1 MMARFASGE
10 GEASRQQRRGG
21 PQQKSVSFGDERV
34 RPLQQPLQPAAADGV
49 VDPEDVDG
57 SGCTV
62 WIGQLPRKC
71 VDEPGLLKD
80 ALAAYGSVASVTV
93 RDKPGSRKSWALAT
107 FHNSRAAH
115 AAVNASRVAV
125 PDENGRSVACTI
137 QSSDVSGQLQK
148 DSTGWLATVA
158 AQQSQ
163 RVRRAVDSASFGD
176 DFQLKTRGHPQYSG
190 GGGAATSRNAP
201 FSTHTRPGD
210 GPVRDELW
218 GRTEPDDWLHDKKQ
232 NHKPLKG
239 VQGSLDQ
246 GENTGHEW
254 DVRPDVGGR
263 NGPNRASALQAEVF
277 ENRWGV
283 KAGQHT
289 MLSHHGRF
297 GKKVKDVNASA
308 FQTSEDVS
316 QSPWASLVD
325 AKPQIKSGTGEEYH
339 SEPDEL
345 AERRIQLG
353 PSQTWSKEPMDSK
366 QSSRQEGR
374 KMRDPRKVMPS
385 DALTY
390 PYARGGHVK
399 ASDVV
404 IEPPNFGAPTAGSSV
419 DEAITADITG
429 QPQYTHKPAIG
440 PQRGH
445 LDYSMEPR
453 PSTDPRHGRASAHHT
468 VDPGFAR
475 AGFHEGRYHVEPHAD
490 HGYSQRGS
498 ARHDLPR
505 DARVSKPLRK
515 ATLTDTRDV
524 RGGNYITVEHPMRY
538 GKKPHATHSPWLLS
552 SDDVVRKTRR
562 FADPR
567 AWGAW
572 HNQRDEEE
580 IDLGFFWGLGAEGRI
595 DRSLPLGDQYNVAR
609 PGYAYHGPR
618 VKPSVYTA
626 TGGNTTELL
635 HVHQAET
642 VNRSIALAVWEKDDA
657 ERMQH
662 LRDLGRRGQTKT
674 TKQQREIGTQ
684 KRKELQ
690 QWRSKRLPEERPIG
704 IDAEEISE
712 LPAHGHFDTME
723 KRWAQPALQVR
734 TNQNQ
739 QASVRGVQ
747 FKPLQ
752 GAVFPPSKQPPPM
765 AHGPVDQQFSLLHVH
780 GAGGAHSRAS
790 IVSLA
795 DGSVAYFV
803 GAVGVVQPSSPTD
816 ITGNQQPAEK
826 QRFFRG
832 HDAAITCIAVHPEG
846 KLIATG
852 QEQGGSGATVCIWD
866 TETGRECCHLP
877 PFHEGKIVC
886 LSFSC
891 DGQHLFTVGDDQFHT
906 VGAWAW
912 EGLHQGKMAFRT
924 REQQASP
931 GWAIKPHENPHRE
944 APRLVASAR
953 GPQSAVLACCA
964 AGHLVERNGDRFS
977 SFASCGVKHCK
988 VWTLCM
994 YAGGEVELQV
1004 VDIMMSSRSISENRG
1019 LTSALTCTC
1028 LTRLGDGSVVL
1039 GATDGGL
1046 RQLARVAPP
1055 DDPTDLKWK
1064 LISTKPHAHQGTT
1077 VTALSTHAD
1086 GMRFCSAGKDGR
1098 VVLWEPDPDLIG
1110 AEKTSRT
1117 GSRAKSRASRA
1128 SDAFSGSRASSVSER
1143 RSVFSNMSAQAPS
1156 YTKIDGFE
1164 IAQEIERLADYLD
1177 EYTDGETPGAG
1188 GAKLN
1193 DEGEAPPLF
1202 ARAVTLSLSAL
1213 QGGDGSKQLSA
1224 SIVSSTNA
1232 VIGIELASLTP
1243 TGLYSHGHAGEING
1257 VAAHPSASAYV
1268 TVSDDYTLAVWTLAP
1283 AHRML
1288 AVTQLTQKATAVAIR
1303 PPDGSVIAVGLA
1315 DGSVLLLNMGESSTG
1330 RPTLEPSAIGALSQK
1345 LAPID
1350 AGSGGETAGSAT
1362 AGQRDSN
1369 LRRGG
1374 RQAGATATAAAVTA
1388 LSFSPDGDFLAV
1400 GDGRGAVVV
1409 HSVRSGYTKRV
1420 LLGGQL
1426 EAAADRSSGSKRG
1439 GSARAAVSTSGRRG
1453 RVNALDFS
1461 ADGKKLRVETVSK
1474 QNDARG
1480 AAQYKSVHQLGYWDV
1495 IEQHRLNDDGQGG
1508 ALQTRDEAWATSN
1521 ATVGWNVM
1529 GVWHAEDENPAG
1541 VCSLDVHDTS
1551 DGRSGAGVAATASG
1565 ADVKLYRYPAIAK
1578 RPTTVRLVGH
1588 GGSVRSVRFAEN
1600 GNTLLSVGADQAVL
1614 VWRRRR

>member
-1 MMARFASGE
+1 MMARFAGGE
-10 GEASRQQRRGG
+10 GEDSRQQQRRR
-21 PQQKSVSFGDERV
+21 QQQQRSVSFGDERV
-34 RPLQQPLQPAAADGV
+34 RPLEEPLQPVEDDIG
-49 VDPEDVDG
+49 DPEDIDS

-62 WIGQLPRKC
+62 WVGQLPRTC
-71 VDEPGLLKD
+71 AEDPGLLKD
-80 ALAAYGSVASVTV
+80 ALAAHGSVASITV
-93 RDKPGSRKSWALAT
+93 REKPGSRKSWALAT
-107 FHNSRAAH
+107 FYDRRAGH
-115 AAVNASRVAV
+115 AAANASRVMV
-125 PDENGRSVACTI
+125 PDEQGRSVACTV
-137 QSSDVSGQLQK
+137 QPSNVRSQLQK

-158 AQQSQ
+158 AQQTQ
-163 RVRRAVDSASFGD
+163 KVKRAVETQGSANFGQ
-176 DFQLKTRGHPQYSG
+176 DFQLKTRRHRVGAS
-190 GGGAATSRNAP
+190 AATSRTAP

-210 GPVRDELW
+210 GPVRNELW

-239 VQGSLDQ
+239 FQSSLDQ

-254 DVRPDVGGR
+254 DVRPDVGGH
-263 NGPNRASALQAEVF
+263 NQPNRSSALEAEVF

-297 GKKVKDVNASA
+297 GKKVRDVNGSA

-316 QSPWASLVD
+316 RSPWASLAD
-325 AKPQIKSGTGEEYH
+325 AEPQIKSGTGEEYFG
-339 SEPDEL
+339 EPDEL
-345 AERRIQLG
+345 AQRRIQLG

-374 KMRDPRKVMPS
+374 KMRDPRRVMPA
-385 DALTY
+385 DALNY

-404 IEPPNFGAPTAGSSV
+404 IEPPNFGAPAGGSSV
-419 DEAITADITG
+419 DEAITADVTG

-445 LDYSMEPR
+445 LDYSMQPH
-453 PSTDPRHGRASAHHT
+453 PSTDPRHGRASAYHT

-505 DARVSKPLRK
+505 DARVAKPLRK
-515 ATLTDTRDV
+515 ATITDTRDV

-538 GKKPHATHSPWLLS
+538 GKKPHVAHSPWLLS
-552 SDDVVRKTRR
+552 SDDVVKKTRR

-580 IDLGFFWGLGAEGRI
+580 IDLGFFWGLGPEGRI

-618 VKPSVYTA
+618 VKPSIQTA
-626 TGGNTTELL
+626 TGGNTTEML
-635 HVHQAET
+635 HAHQAET
-642 VNRSIALAVWEKDDA
+642 MNRSIALAVWEKDDA
-657 ERMQH
+657 EHMQH
-662 LRDLGRRGQTKT
+662 MRDLRRRGQTKT
-674 TKQQREIGTQ
+674 TKQQRDIGTQ
-684 KRKELQ
+684 KRKDLQ

-704 IDAEEISE
+704 VDAEEISE
-712 LPAHGHFDTME
+712 LPAQGHFGTTE

-734 TNQNQ
+734 TNKSQ
-739 QASVRGVQ
+739 QANVRGVQ

-752 GAVFPPSKQPPPM
+752 NVVFPPSKQPPPTV
-765 AHGPVDQQFSLLHVH
+765 HGPVDQHFDLAHVH
-780 GAGGAHSRAS
+780 GAGGVNARAS

-795 DGSVAYFV
+795 GGRVAYFV
-803 GAVGVVQPSSPTD
+803 GAVAVVQSPSPTAS
-816 ITGNQQPAEK
+816 NQQPHTAGSEQ

-832 HDAAITCIAVHPEG
+832 HDAPISCIAVHPEG
-846 KLIATG
+846 KLVATG
-852 QEQGGSGATVCIWD
+852 QEQSGSGPRVCVWD
-866 TETGRECCHLP
+866 SETGRELCHTP

-886 LSFSC
+886 VTFSS
-891 DGQHLFTVGDDQFHT
+891 DGQYLFTVGDDQFHT
-906 VGAWAW
+906 VGVWAW
-912 EGLHQGKMAFRT
+912 EGLHQGQMAYQRK
-924 REQQASP
+924 QGIQVGHNP
-931 GWAIKPHENPHRE
+931 GWGIKPHDNPHRE

-953 GPQSAVLACCA
+953 GPQSTVLACCA
-964 AGHLVERNGDRFS
+964 AGNLVEQNGDRFS

-994 YAGGEVELQV
+994 YAGGQTELQV
-1004 VDIMMSSRSISENRG
+1004 VDIMMGSRSISENRG
-1019 LTSALTCTC
+1019 LTSAITCTC

-1039 GATDGGL
+1039 GAADGGL
-1046 RQLARVAPP
+1046 RQLARAAAP
-1055 DDPTDLKWK
+1055 DDPRDLKWK
-1064 LISTKPHAHQGTT
+1064 LISTKPHAHQGKA

-1098 VVLWEPDPDLIG
+1098 IVLWEPDPDLI
-1110 AEKTSRT
+1110 ETQSSRS
-1117 GSRAKSRASRA
+1117 GSRSKSRASRA
-1128 SDAFSGSRASSVSER
+1128 SDAFSGSRASTWEKP
-1143 RSVFSNMSAQAPS
+1143 SVFSSMSAQAPS
-1156 YTKIDGFE
+1156 YSKIDGFE

-1193 DEGEAPPLF
+1193 DEGEAAPLF
-1202 ARAVTLSLSAL
+1202 ARAVTLSLS
-1213 QGGDGSKQLSA
+1213 GSQEGHGTEQLSA
-1224 SIVSSTNA
+1224 NIVSSTNA
-1232 VIGIELASLTP
+1232 VLGVELASLTP
-1243 TGLYSHGHAGEING
+1243 TGLYSHGHAGEINA

-1268 TVSDDYTLAVWTLAP
+1268 TVSNDYTLAVWTLAP

-1303 PPDGSVIAVGLA
+1303 PPDGDVIAVGLA
-1315 DGSVLLLNMGESSTG
+1315 DGSVLLVNMGESSTG
-1330 RPTLEPSAIGALSQK
+1330 RPTLEPSEIGALSHK

-1350 AGSGGETAGSAT
+1350 TNLDTETAGSVK
-1362 AGQRDSN
+1362 AGERDSN

-1374 RQAGATATAAAVTA
+1374 RQAGSAAVVAVTA

-1400 GDGRGAVVV
+1400 GDARGAVVV

-1426 EAAADRSSGSKRG
+1426 HASADRSRGNKRD
-1439 GSARAAVSTSGRRG
+1439 GSARTVVTSGRRG
-1453 RVNALDFS
+1453 RVAALDFS
-1461 ADGKKLRVETVSK
+1461 IDGRTLRVETVSHE
-1474 QNDARG
+1474 NDARG
-1480 AAQYKSVHQLGYWDV
+1480 AGQYKGSHQLGYWDV
-1495 IEQHRLNDDGQGG
+1495 IEQRRLNDDGQGG

-1521 ATVGWNVM
+1521 ASVGWHVM
-1529 GVWHAEDENPAG
+1529 GVWHAEDDNPSG
-1541 VCSLDVHDTS
+1541 VVSLDVHDS
-1551 DGRSGAGVAATASG
+1551 SNGGGAGIAASANGSH
-1565 ADVKLYRYPAIAK
+1565 VKLHRYPAIAK
-1578 RPTTVRLVGH
+1578 RPTPVQLVGH
-1588 GGSVRSVRFAEN
+1588 GGTVRSVRFAEH
-1600 GNTLLSVGADQAVL
+1600 GKTLVSVGADQAIM
-1614 VWRRRR
+1614 VWRRQR